1 MPVRSGGLAI
11 PLFSEKTCN
20 ELKNSLTI
28 TALLLALIITQ
39 GTNLPNAAKI
49 KEAYKIITQ
58 RKTEQLTNLQRIHQR
73 LKQTWIMIQKEQSVR
88 QKNRALLAG

>member
-28 TALLLALIITQ
+28 TALPLALIITQ

-73 LKQTWIMIQKEQSVR
+73 LKQTWIMIQKERSVR
-88 QKNRALLAG
+88 QKNRVLLAG

>member
-58 RKTEQLTNLQRIHQR
+58 RKTEQLTKNSSKIEANLDHDP
-73 LKQTWIMIQKEQSVR
+73 KKAVS
-88 QKNRALLAG
+88 

>member
-1 MPVRSGGLAI
+1 MPVQSGGLAI

-73 LKQTWIMIQKEQSVR
+73 LKQTWIMIQKERSVR
-88 QKNRALLAG
+88 QKNRVLLAG

>member
-88 QKNRALLAG
+88 QKNRVLLAG

>member
-1 MPVRSGGLAI
+1 MPVQSGGLAI

-28 TALLLALIITQ
+28 TALLLALMITQ

-73 LKQTWIMIQKEQSVR
+73 LKQTWIMIQKERSVR
-88 QKNRALLAG
+88 QKNRVLLAG

>member
-20 ELKNSLTI
+20 ELENSLTI

-73 LKQTWIMIQKEQSVR
+73 LKQTWIMIQKERSVR
-88 QKNRALLAG
+88 